1 MQCTSYLPGY
11 HPKDL
16 NGGSLGGNSW
26 SIQHNDIAW
35 NGARGFYVSLP
46 PFMADQNL
54 ELVHQKEIL
63 KQTILKHEAIFRYQV
78 NELHRVHRRQREVM
92 EEIRRRKLVEDHLHL
107 QALESKSFVSQLRSE
122 ISQKSHCQMVLDLTS
137 IEPSTLCGET
147 FQGSSNSIAGQRVSS
162 GADLWAEQNVTKER
176 KISSSKSSASRKR
189 MLDLELPAEEYM
201 DIDDGEQYVR
211 ESSVQ
216 GPNIV
221 ISELQP
227 QDGSKVNFANPGD
240 PSISNSSPRG
250 SFLLFDLNEPIQLDE
265 TGYPNSALESVNIHE
280 EISNMDQDLSG
291 TVHADCSTLEKEVT
305 GGDTGNMN
313 SSDEVSSVEMTLLQ
327 CNQTASLSPGF
338 VDKSHNGTR
347 IDKSLLVSS
356 REKMKEIPFAV
367 QALPCFITNSSL
379 SKSPN
384 SSVGNSSLT
393 GKKSDLY
400 NSSASSP
407 TSGTSGSC
415 LMKYGDNESTSG
427 KPDAVKLS
435 DIPDSMSSMKGMD
448 LNCTPSADLSD
459 NQLTTP
465 PSISHLN
472 LPEGVEREI
481 CGTVL
486 LDCILSPDSAV
497 ESGKSNRDSHFVGPG
512 SDSKFMT
519 TNSCINMS
527 CIKDETF
534 SSGHSEATMTPVDRD
549 LEAPIGPE
557 NKECSPP
564 RGDSLDKT
572 IGKSVQWSKIYHMN
586 DHAGKTDRAAAEI
599 LLFISSSRGN
609 SKTAKGGPSEASH
622 DTLGWLADIA
632 TSSASNPEKEVGEFT
647 NLHCHRNT
655 LISDRSN
662 CNEVVKLTLKGGTEK
677 EAVCNTL
684 HSRTRRSQ
692 PRRANYQRVLQ
703 TEPHPAGASVSLHQ
717 LNGGLESPATVASES
732 GPSRKT
738 PLRASSRSRRWSPIA
753 RRTTC
758 SLLQPHPSNDK
769 EGITEKLWEGW
780 GLTKERQNSRRPRSI
795 FSFS

>member
-16 NGGSLGGNSW
+16 NGGGNSW
-26 SIQHNDIAW
+26 SIQHNDIPW

-46 PFMADQNL
+46 PFMAEQNL

-92 EEIRRRKLVEDHLHL
+92 EDVRRRKLVEDHLHL
-107 QALESKSFVSQLRSE
+107 QTLESKSFVSQLRSE

-147 FQGSSNSIAGQRVSS
+147 FQGSSNSIAGQRVPS
-162 GADLWAEQNVTKER
+162 GADLLAEKNVTKER
-176 KISSSKSSASRKR
+176 KISSLKSSASRKR

-201 DIDDGEQYVR
+201 DIEDGEQFVR

-227 QDGSKVNFANPGD
+227 QDNSKVNFANPGD

-291 TVHADCSTLEKEVT
+291 TVHAECSTLKKEVT
-305 GGDTGNMN
+305 GGDISNMN
-313 SSDEVSSVEMTLLQ
+313 SSDEVSSVEMTLPQ
-327 CNQTASLSPGF
+327 CNQTASSSRGF

-347 IDKSLLVSS
+347 TDKSLLVSS
-356 REKMKEIPFAV
+356 RKKMKEIPFAV

-384 SSVGNSSLT
+384 ASVGNSSLT

-407 TSGTSGSC
+407 TSGTSGSY

-435 DIPDSMSSMKGMD
+435 NIPGSMSSMKRMD

-459 NQLTTP
+459 NQFTTHT
-465 PSISHLN
+465 SNISHLN

-497 ESGKSNRDSHFVGPG
+497 ESGKSSRDSHSVGPG
-512 SDSKFMT
+512 SVSKFLT

-534 SSGHSEATMTPVDRD
+534 SPGHSEATMTTVDRD
-549 LEAPIGPE
+549 LEEPTSPE
-557 NKECSPP
+557 TKECSPP
-564 RGDSLDKT
+564 IGDSLDKT
-572 IGKSVQWSKIYHMN
+572 IGKSVQWSKIDHMN
-586 DHAGKTDRAAAEI
+586 DGAGKTDRAAAEI

-609 SKTAKGGPSEASH
+609 SKIAKGGPSEASH

-632 TSSASNPEKEVGEFT
+632 TSLASNPEKEVGEFM
-647 NLHCHRNT
+647 NLHCHCNT

-662 CNEVVKLTLKGGTEK
+662 CNEVVKLTRKGGKEK

-684 HSRTRRSQ
+684 HSRSRRSQ

-703 TEPHPAGASVSLHQ
+703 TEVHPAAASVYLHQ
-717 LNGGLESPATVASES
+717 LNGGLESPASAALEL

-738 PLRASSRSRRWSPIA
+738 PRRASSRSRRWSPIA
-753 RRTTC
+753 IRTTC
-758 SLLQPHPSNDK
+758 SLLQPQPSNDK
-769 EGITEKLWEGW
+769 QVISERDWKGW